1 MFVQSF
7 YSGSEFL
14 DRLAG
19 SGLTALARG
28 ATARYWGCAI
38 GGEGVIYVSL
48 ILWDL
53 SRSDQTVESLRE
65 YVRDY
70 AVEAYSSVPGL
81 RQKVWV
87 SSAGPDGQTW
97 GAIYLWDNWESAY
110 GRPPFVSRVV
120 ELIGY
125 PPTSR
130 SYFGVEAAT
139 EGASEIGAFAAGL
152 GLAFAAGNPPPLTRP
167 AEYQPPGASE
177 FIGID
182 AS

>member
-1 MFVQSF
+1 M
-7 YSGSEFL
+7 
-14 DRLAG
+14 
-19 SGLTALARG
+19 
-28 ATARYWGCAI
+28 
-38 GGEGVIYVSL
+38 
-48 ILWDL
+48 
-53 SRSDQTVESLRE
+53 
-65 YVRDY
+65 RDY
-70 AVEAYSSVPGL
+70 AVEAYSSVAGL

-130 SYFGVEAAT
+130 NYFSVEAAT
-139 EGASEIGAFAAGL
+139 EGDSGIGALAAGL
-152 GLAFAAGNPPPLTRP
+152 GLAFDQDNPPPLTPP
-167 AEYQPPGASE
+167 AEYLPPGADK
-177 FIGID
+177 FIGMD